1 MRGMTLDQPS
11 CNSHHTH
18 THTHTHTPYTHT
30 SHTTHVHTHTSH
42 THNAHTRTAPHDA
55 PTYFSGLMLN
65 STAVFLNWSS
75 PTLPYGIIISYT
87 ITYSASSND
96 TQDIRLAGNE
106 TTNYTVQGL
115 NEDTIYRFAVYAS
128 TRIGAGPSDEVTAR
142 TDEYCK
148 LQYSNVLGYQVC
160 YIATTFC
167 RVCCI

>member
-1 MRGMTLDQPS
+1 M
-11 CNSHHTH
+11 CTH
-18 THTHTHTPYTHT
+18 THTHKH
-30 SHTTHVHTHTSH
+30 
-42 THNAHTRTAPHDA
+42 TAPHDA
-55 PTYFSGLMLN
+55 PTYFSGLTLN
-65 STAVFLNWSS
+65 STAVFLSWSS

-148 LQYSNVLGYQVC
+148 LLYSNVLEYQVC
-160 YIATTFC
+160 YIATTLC
-167 RVCCI
+167 QECCI

>member
-1 MRGMTLDQPS
+1 MHCIVGKLENLDIVNQS
-11 CNSHHTH
+11 TNLVVNNKCHVAGWWATH
-18 THTHTHTPYTHT
+18 MYPGTQ
-30 SHTTHVHTHTSH
+30 
-42 THNAHTRTAPHDA
+42 HDA
-55 PTYFSGLMLN
+55 PTYFSGLTLN
-65 STAVFLNWSS
+65 STAVFLSWSS

-148 LQYSNVLGYQVC
+148 LQYSKVLGYQVC
-160 YIATTFC
+160 YIATTLC
-167 RVCCI
+167 QECCI